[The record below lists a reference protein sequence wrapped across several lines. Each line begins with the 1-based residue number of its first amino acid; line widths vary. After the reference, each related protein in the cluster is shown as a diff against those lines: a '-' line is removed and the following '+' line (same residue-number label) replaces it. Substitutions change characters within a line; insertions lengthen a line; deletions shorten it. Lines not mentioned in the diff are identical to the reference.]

1 MIKIYVKTTEACNL
15 QCDHCYVGDRR
26 NNDTQF
32 DEIKT
37 VEWIN
42 KYIEVYR
49 HPPEDVAIIFHGGE
63 PFLVHLDKIHYIID
77 HVMPGVKFNTTT
89 NLMYHL
95 TDDHLNL
102 MKNVFVD
109 DRGIPWMHTSWDY
122 KIRFKTDEQLKLWE
136 NNVKTLLKYG
146 IDPMVNIVLTKP
158 LISETTVMDLI
169 EYFSNIG
176 VSRINFERL
185 TKITTPDETLIPDY
199 DKQDEWLCEFY
210 DKLENHFSVFFFDE
224 IARTYHGIFLDYRK
238 RDCMKNVI
246 TINPDGTIAGC
257 LNSAVL
263 GAAFTNISEEPNTAY
278 ASKKYKC
285 LRTAEAIGKMKC
297 YECDIFKYCNG
308 DCYQLSWVNGRCATP
323 KKLYKKI
330 LHDVEIGKY
339 EISI

>member
-63 PFLVHLDKIHYIID
+63 PFLVNLDKIHYIID

-102 MKNVFVD
+102 MKNIFVD
-109 DRGIPWMHTSWDY
+109 DHGIPWMHTSWDY
-122 KIRFKTDEQLKLWE
+122 KIRFKTDDQLKLWE
-136 NNVKTLLKYG
+136 NNVKTLLEYG
-146 IDPMVNIVLTKP
+146 ISPHVDMMITNQFVSELNPND
-158 LISETTVMDLI
+158 ISS
-169 EYFSNIG
+169 YFHNLG
-176 VSRINFERL
+176 VTRINFTRVRTL
-185 TKITTPDETLIPDY
+185 TIENKNLAADPIM
-199 DKQDEWLCEFY
+199 QDEWLCKFY
-210 DKLENHFSVFFFDE
+210 DYCKDGFEIPFFDD
-224 IARTYHGIFLDYRK
+224 IARAYHGILRDQRN

-257 LNSAVL
+257 LLTSVL
-263 GAAFTNISEEPNTAY
+263 GLTYTSINESPDHMYQN
-278 ASKKYKC
+278 KKYSC
-285 LRTAEAIGKMKC
+285 SRTAEAIGKMKC

-339 EISI
+339 KI